1 MATDLRK
8 VLDPNPSL
16 QKTGLI
22 ILKAALNATKIPGS
36 ETLVSRISEIHCHDC
51 TAGVP
56 VQEPEG
62 TRLPLE
68 EHRPGT
74 LTLFI
79 MLPYVKT

>member
-1 MATDLRK
+1 M
-8 VLDPNPSL
+8 
-16 QKTGLI
+16 
-22 ILKAALNATKIPGS
+22 
-36 ETLVSRISEIHCHDC
+36 
-51 TAGVP
+51 P

-79 MLPYVKT
+79 LLPYIKTYCIIGDETELSEVKLKKYEYVMPSIKKIKQERRRRAV